1 MGWGL
6 VMVAWGAA
14 EDSWEIATGGL
25 KPTVENPHR
34 ACTSDKTEEVRA
46 FKSTLTCSSACACR
60 LDLSPC
66 CEPCCRGERPSV
78 RRASYRAKVGTS
90 GSAPSGAASALA
102 LG

>member
-14 EDSWEIATGGL
+14 EDSWKIATGGL

-60 LDLSPC
+60 LDLSP
-66 CEPCCRGERPSV
+66 P
-78 RRASYRAKVGTS
+78 AA
-90 GSAPSGAASALA
+90 AASERSACELSSES
-102 LG
+102 G

>member
-14 EDSWEIATGGL
+14 EDSWKIATGGL

-66 CEPCCRGERPSV
+66 CRGERAFGV
-78 RRASYRAKVGTS
+78 RAVERKWVVGTS